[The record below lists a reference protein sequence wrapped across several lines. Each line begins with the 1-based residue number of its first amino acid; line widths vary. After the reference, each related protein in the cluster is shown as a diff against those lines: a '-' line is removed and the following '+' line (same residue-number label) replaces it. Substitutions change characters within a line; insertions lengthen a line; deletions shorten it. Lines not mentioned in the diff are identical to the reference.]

1 MKALLILTLVSGL
14 SAEPPVYP
22 SLDTCMEAKD
32 KISTQEGIKN
42 AVCVPH
48 SPIDTTER
56 DVDKFRNMIS
66 VFMELIEM
74 IEIHEAQI
82 KEDNERD
89 FDNERPWYEYG
100 DNKKCGSG
108 GAAKNGLFKPIPRC
122 GARCGS
128 LCPDELPSD
137 APTS

>member
-14 SAEPPVYP
+14 NAEPTVYP
-22 SLDTCMEAKD
+22 SLDTCMEAKT
-32 KISTQEGIKN
+32 KIAMQEGVKD

-74 IEIHEAQI
+74 IEIHEAQVNQEI
-82 KEDNERD
+82 DRELY
-89 FDNERPWYEYG
+89 NERPWNEG
-100 DNKKCGSG
+100 FSKCGPRT
-108 GAAKNGLFKPIPRC
+108 KNGLFKDNTLCGKRPNGLPINPP
-122 GARCGS
+122 GS
-128 LCPDELPSD
+128 
-137 APTS
+137 